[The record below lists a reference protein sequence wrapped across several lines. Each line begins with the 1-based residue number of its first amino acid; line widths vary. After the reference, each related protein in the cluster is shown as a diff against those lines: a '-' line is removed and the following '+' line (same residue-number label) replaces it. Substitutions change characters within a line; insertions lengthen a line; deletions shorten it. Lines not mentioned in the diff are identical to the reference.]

1 MLRTNK
7 TRYTEWHET
16 CKCKCWLDE
25 SVCNCKQT
33 WNNNKCRC
41 EWKELIDR
49 GICDKGFIWNTSN
62 CECECDK
69 PSDVEEYLDY
79 ENCKCWKK
87 LVDKLVEE
95 CNENID
101 EKELPSKEIY
111 PNEQLVM
118 YVTLVNAFPAQY
130 ILFVFLCSRQ

>member
-1 MLRTNK
+1 MLRTNE
-7 TRYTEWHET
+7 TRYIEWHET
-16 CKCKCWLDE
+16 CKCKCWLDAN
-25 SVCNCKQT
+25 VCNCKQT
-33 WNNNKCRC
+33 WNNDKCRC
-41 EWKELIDR
+41 GCKELIDR
-49 GICDKGFIWNTSN
+49 GICDKGFIWNPGN

-69 PSDVEEYLDY
+69 SFDVGQYLDY
-79 ENCKCWKK
+79 KDCKCRKK

-118 YVTLVNAFPAQY
+118 YVTLVNAFSAQC
-130 ILFVFLCSRQ
+130 IL